1 MSTPRAWQSRNL
13 RGPVECDP
21 ESRAVV
27 TRDKKDLSETG
38 GIIHF
43 TNKCL
48 HVALR
53 VGSWHVAKK
62 KKKLKEVRNQKK
74 LERCVGLSVCCHLNL
89 TKNISL
95 GCRRSYLQIK
105 N

>member
-27 TRDKKDLSETG
+27 TRDKKDLTETG

-62 KKKLKEVRNQKK
+62 KKIKRSKKSKEIRKMCGAFSVLSSKSYQK
-74 LERCVGLSVCCHLNL
+74 H
-89 TKNISL
+89 
-95 GCRRSYLQIK
+95 
-105 N
+105 